1 MPHSRILSV
10 ASYLPADRFSAE
22 EIAKRIKKESKA
34 SVPVSSIK
42 RLTGVEYVYHRT
54 DENASDLAVRAAK
67 KALKEA
73 NVPADKIDLLIF
85 ASASQDLVEPATSHI
100 VAAKLGTSSPVF
112 DIKNA
117 CNSFLNAVQVA
128 DIFIQSG
135 TYKTVLI
142 VTGETPSVAI
152 RWNCQ
157 TKDQFISSFP
167 GYSMSDTGG
176 AMILQA
182 DHKKKGIVSVE
193 LNANS
198 QMWDVGVLGTGGSMH
213 PRDEDATYFNM
224 DGRKLFEAFKT
235 VGCELLFNRI
245 NEGLNWSDYKAV
257 GIHQV
262 SHIYTSLL
270 TEELG
275 IPSRLIMNTLST
287 HGNVASNS
295 LPLQLE
301 TSLQNNTLREGDDF
315 IFVGF
320 GGGISTGL
328 GVFKL

>member
-10 ASYLPADRFSAE
+10 ATYLPANRISAD

-34 SVPVSSIK
+34 VVPVRSIK
-42 RLTGVEYVYHRT
+42 RLTGVEYVFHRT
-54 DENASDLAVRAAK
+54 DENTSDLAAHAAK
-67 KALKEA
+67 KAMKEA
-73 NVPADKIDLLIF
+73 GVSPDDIDLLIF

-128 DIFIQSG
+128 DLFIQSG
-135 TYKTVLI
+135 TYKTVLV
-142 VTGETPSVAI
+142 VTGETPSIAI
-152 RWNCQ
+152 RWNCE
-157 TKDQFISSFP
+157 TKNQFISAFP

-182 DHKKKGIVSVE
+182 DPKKKGIISVE

-198 QMWDVGVLGTGGSMH
+198 EMWNVGVLGTGGSMH
-213 PRDEDATYFNM
+213 PREEDATYFNM
-224 DGRKLFEAFKT
+224 DGHKLFEAFKT

-245 NEGLNWSDYKAV
+245 SEGLKWSDYKAV

-275 IPSRLIMNTLST
+275 IPSQLLVNTLQAY
-287 HGNVASNS
+287 GNVASNS

-301 TSLQNNTLREGDDF
+301 TALHNGNLREGDNF

-328 GVFKL
+328 GVFEL